1 MAGQPV
7 FDIMVKEMLLSLCSF
22 LQADMLSCFY
32 KYAAE
37 AQELGE
43 RLRHVEDS
51 LSACITSYNTIVDAH
66 DVHSGETAWLKSKVA
81 DRLWCNNIEICGIP
95 ESVQASQSPH

>member
-1 MAGQPV
+1 MINHSPSHTRHGDPIAPFPMPGSPS
-7 FDIMVKEMLLSLCSF
+7 DTMVKEMLLSLWSS
-22 LQADMLSCFY
+22 LQADMLSCFD
-32 KYAAE
+32 KYVAE

-66 DVHSGETAWLKSKVA
+66 NVHCGETALLKSMLA
-81 DRLWCNNIEICGIP
+81 DR
-95 ESVQASQSPH
+95 S